1 MTGAQ
6 LRIGHPKLDYL
17 SGQLPLVL
25 VLEASQEAPSLSG
38 YRLRLM
44 ARWPGRRARA
54 LARVAAAVQINLSA
68 GESWRQDLNLRF
80 TPQAQGDPAYAA
92 ARQAATSGL
101 APLLDAYMASFWVEA
116 EIHLADGGKIQA
128 KAPLELL

>member
-1 MTGAQ
+1 MTGTQ
-6 LRIGHPKLDYL
+6 LLIGHPKLDYL

-25 VLEASQEAPSLSG
+25 VLEARQEALSLSG

-54 LARVAAAVQINLSA
+54 LARIAEAIQINLAA
-68 GESWRQDLNLRF
+68 GESWRRDFRLLF
-80 TPQAQGDPAYAA
+80 APQAQGDPAYAA

-116 EIHLADGGKIQA
+116 EIHLADGGKVQA